1 MIYQIYENAKTGK
14 ATINIKKYQ
23 NENKDE
29 DKNKLLINCLKNT
42 ITVKILILILRMN

>member
-14 ATINIKKYQ
+14 AIINIKKYQ

-29 DKNKLLINCLKNT
+29 DKNRLLINCLKNT
-42 ITVKILILILRMN
+42 ITVKILILILIMN